1 MNVIARAKAPT
12 PKFFKILRTIGLT
25 LLTVSGTVITAPV
38 TLPAVVVSIA
48 GYVAVAGSVLSAVSQ
63 LTVDFPISSTITVE
77 NEKTN
82 PQNDIDTNG

>member
-12 PKFFKILRTIGLT
+12 PKFFKILRTIGLA

-63 LTVDFPISSTITVE
+63 LTVDTPISSTITEEKE
-77 NEKTN
+77 NTN
-82 PQNDIDTNG
+82 PHDIGTNG